1 MNESQLNRLFY
12 LSLFIG
18 VYINDYVWISE
29 YINDC
34 LNYTYKAYRLGP
46 VFLKLSFRISALGLN
61 AHT

>member
-1 MNESQLNRLFY
+1 MGYGFMNESQLNRLFY
-12 LSLFIG
+12 LSLLIG
-18 VYINDYVWISE
+18 V